1 MTSIHLDLETYRRLR
16 SGDLEPARA
25 RDLAKHLEGECAKCE
40 EFLASLPPDALDG
53 SVDAVL
59 TAISPTRPDE
69 QGHDIEYAR
78 IRRAVSGRRTP
89 AWRVTRF
96 AAVAAAFL
104 VAGGTA
110 LVAVQH
116 GRQERADWDGVK
128 GRGQVVPARLR
139 FAVVEPT
146 AAGPATGAGL
156 QLEHGQSGAV
166 VPQGASLAFRV
177 EVGRPAY
184 VALLRVAGGDT
195 EVVWQQHVARPGA
208 VDVSEDGRPAAYPL
222 RGLAG
227 TQRFVLV
234 ASEQPIAQEDLA
246 AAVRATKGSSA
257 ASEDPRFRVM
267 TLDVVEVTVR

>member
-25 RDLAKHLEGECAKCE
+25 RDLAKHLEGDCAECE
-40 EFLASLPPDALDG
+40 EFLASLPPDTLDG
-53 SVDAVL
+53 SVDAAL
-59 TAISPTRPDE
+59 TEVSPLRPED

-78 IRRAVSGRRTP
+78 IRRAVSGRRMS
-89 AWRVTRF
+89 AWRVTRL

-104 VAGGTA
+104 AVGGAA
-110 LVAVQH
+110 LVATQH
-116 GRQERADWDGVK
+116 GRQERAEWDGVK

-139 FAVVEPT
+139 FAVVG
-146 AAGPATGAGL
+146 ASSAGSGGGAGL

-184 VALLRVAGGDT
+184 VALLRVAGGDS
-195 EVVWQQHVARPGA
+195 EMVWQQHVARPGA
-208 VDVSEDGRPAAYPL
+208 VDVSEHGRPAAYPL

-234 ASEQPIAQEDLA
+234 ASEQPIAPEDLA
-246 AAVRATKGSSA
+246 AAVGAAKGSSA
-257 ASEDPRFRVM
+257 SSEDPRFRVM